1 VESAF
6 SKLQLVVGFK
16 LTHHQNV
23 SKQKKCHTEGKL
35 LFLAGEGQKF
45 EVTTLTSC
53 LQSLH
58 KLRNSF
64 DINWSMKH
72 TFYRTRFQVPLL
84 CSILQLLAFFLQ
96 H

>member
-64 DINWSMKH
+64 DINWSMSDRQTDRRH
-72 TFYRTRFQVPLL
+72 AIAIPRFALK
-84 CSILQLLAFFLQ
+84 CFAR
-96 H
+96 